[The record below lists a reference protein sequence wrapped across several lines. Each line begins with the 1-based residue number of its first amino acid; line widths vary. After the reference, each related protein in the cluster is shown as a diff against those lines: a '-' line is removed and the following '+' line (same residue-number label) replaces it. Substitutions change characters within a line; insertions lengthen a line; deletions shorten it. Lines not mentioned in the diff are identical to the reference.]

1 MRMIEITR
9 TGDASTA
16 DMMSEMSEW
25 LREMRIRP
33 LQLEPVHVDD
43 AEVRFRAIFPTSDE
57 AEQFCRRFDEE
68 AVRALT

>member
-1 MRMIEITR
+1 MIEITR
-9 TGDASTA
+9 TGDASMA
-16 DMMSEMSEW
+16 DLMREMNDW

-33 LQLEPVHVDD
+33 LQLEPVHIED

-57 AEQFCRRFDEE
+57 AERFCRRFDEE

>member
-1 MRMIEITR
+1 MIEITR
-9 TGDASTA
+9 TGDASVT
-16 DMMSEMSEW
+16 DLMSEMNDW

-33 LQLEPVHVDD
+33 LQLEPVHIED

-57 AEQFCRRFDEE
+57 AERFCRRFDEE

>member
-9 TGDASTA
+9 TGGGSAA
-16 DMMSEMSEW
+16 ELMNEMQEW

-33 LQLEPVHVDD
+33 LQLEPVQIEE
-43 AEVRFRAIFPTSDE
+43 AEIRIRAIFPTSDD
-57 AEQFCRRFDEE
+57 AERFCREFNEE